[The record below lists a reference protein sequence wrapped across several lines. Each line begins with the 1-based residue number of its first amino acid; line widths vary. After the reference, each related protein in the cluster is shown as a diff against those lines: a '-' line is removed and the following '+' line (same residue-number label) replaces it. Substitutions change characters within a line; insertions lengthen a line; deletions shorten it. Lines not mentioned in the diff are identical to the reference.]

1 MNRNKRKYLIYL
13 FVFSLVFFMSL
24 ALFAP
29 YYLTYTD
36 VPLKSDVIILL
47 AGANIE
53 AKKKEA
59 HRLINKGQATHL
71 IIPSRKNFLHKDP
84 NGILTDTTTDEMTKQ
99 VLSLKL
105 NNSNNDEYD
114 KVRWRFERT
123 HIEVMAAKEM
133 MQARGFTSAI
143 FMSHPYHMRRI
154 KLIAAR
160 VFNEKDFRLYFVP
173 ARYEKFNKNKW
184 WISKDDRQWVLSEYT
199 KIAWFL
205 LYTYVPF
212 LISA

>member
-1 MNRNKRKYLIYL
+1 
-13 FVFSLVFFMSL
+13 MSL
-24 ALFAP
+24 AFFAP

-36 VPLKSDVIILL
+36 TPLKSDTIVLL

-53 AKKKEA
+53 TKKEEA
-59 HRLINKGQATHL
+59 HRLINQGLATHL
-71 IIPSRKNFLHKDP
+71 IIPALKNSLHRAP
-84 NGILTDTTTDEMTKQ
+84 NGIFTYATTDKITKQ
-99 VLSLKL
+99 AL
-105 NNSNNDEYD
+105 NIKFNSSNRNKHSKSHWSY
-114 KVRWRFERT
+114 ERT
-123 HIEVMAAKEM
+123 HIEVMVAKEM
-133 MQARGFTSAI
+133 MQTNGFTSAI

-173 ARYEKFNKNKW
+173 AKYEKLNKNKW
-184 WISKDDRQWVLSEYT
+184 WISKIDRQWVLSEYI